1 MVTIIFFIIYLSN
14 IICIICINVRN
25 KFLATPI
32 IKKFLQND
40 KYEKLFIDY
49 NINIQLKNNN
59 NIERE
64 FLINTP
70 YIPNDFIFDFS
81 YKGKPFLLNDTN
93 VNFLSSKNYDSKILL
108 MRQNKTFNNFIV
120 QNKPFIK
127 YMAKVIIVPKN
138 TITNI
143 NIIAKYC
150 LYDLSILL
158 LELDEKTFN
167 ILGDY
172 DDNTSLFIMTKKI
185 ELFPYKFLCILIVC
199 ITSFLFLFSYIFKFL
214 LKCYRET
221 YTENQ
226 ISFFTS
232 IHNIIDYKVFILILL
247 YIEINLFYNVDGM
260 VFEYTSFLQSI
271 LIFFMIICR
280 ATNVAAFQYIYFGR
294 GINVKGRRIF
304 GILIGYLTGF
314 YIIFYILFNVFI
326 NPVRIPYAFYI
337 LSLIVSFPIFSE
349 LVYFSIKNFLF
360 LCKAYFRVR
369 STKEQGRK
377 YLKGILLKIIIVAF
391 QFIILL
397 IFGFSY
403 LIIHEYLLFKKGFCF
418 NIEKDILFQ
427 CLESFFILFLAII
440 YIPRDW
446 PEGYNLYILMIHN
459 SKKTSKI
466 NILAGND
473 YSSSMPKDEL
483 NNEEDIKKYE
493 RNNLDKFYVIL
504 NPKLFLDKNKRN
516 INDTNIIEER
526 ERENLI
532 LGKNIKLGKI
542 MRI

>member
-1 MVTIIFFIIYLSN
+1 MVTILFLIVYLSN
-14 IICIICINVRN
+14 ILCIICINVRN

-32 IKKFLQND
+32 IKKILKND

-49 NINIQLKNNN
+49 NINIQLINDN
-59 NIERE
+59 NIEKE

-81 YKGKPFLLNDTN
+81 YSGKPFLLNDTN
-93 VNFLSSKNYDSKILL
+93 LNFLSSKNYNSKILL
-108 MRQNKTFNNFIV
+108 MRQNKTFNSFII

-127 YMAKVIIVPKN
+127 YLAKVIIVPKN
-138 TITNI
+138 TIASI

-158 LELDEKTFN
+158 LELEEETFD
-167 ILGDY
+167 ILGNY
-172 DDNTSLFIMTKKI
+172 NDNISLKIMTKKI
-185 ELFPYKFLCILIVC
+185 ELFPYKFFCILMVC
-199 ITSFLFLFSYIFKFL
+199 ITSFLFIFSYVFKFL
-214 LKCYRET
+214 LKCYRAS

-226 ISFFTS
+226 INFFIS
-232 IHNIIDYKVFILILL
+232 IYNIIDYKIFVLILL
-247 YIEINLFYNVDGM
+247 YIELNLFYNVDGM

-271 LIFFMIICR
+271 LIFFMIICKV
-280 ATNVAAFQYIYFGR
+280 TNVAAFQYIYFGR
-294 GINVKGRRIF
+294 GINVKGKRIF

-314 YIIFYILFNVFI
+314 YIIFFILFNVFI

-349 LVYFSIKNFLF
+349 MVYFSIKNFLF

-369 STKEQGRK
+369 STKGQGRK
-377 YLKGILLKIIIVAF
+377 YLKAILLKIIIVTI

-397 IFGFSY
+397 FFEFSY

-418 NIEKDILFQ
+418 NVEKDILFQ

-440 YIPRDW
+440 YIPREW
-446 PEGYNLYILMIHN
+446 PEGYSLYILMIHN

-466 NILAGND
+466 NILTGND
-473 YSSSMPKDEL
+473 YSSSIPKDEL
-483 NNEEDIKKYE
+483 KNEDDIKKYE
-493 RNNLDKFYVIL
+493 RNNYDKFYVIL

-516 INDTNIIEER
+516 NNDINIIEER

-532 LGKNIKLGKI
+532 LGKNVKLGKL